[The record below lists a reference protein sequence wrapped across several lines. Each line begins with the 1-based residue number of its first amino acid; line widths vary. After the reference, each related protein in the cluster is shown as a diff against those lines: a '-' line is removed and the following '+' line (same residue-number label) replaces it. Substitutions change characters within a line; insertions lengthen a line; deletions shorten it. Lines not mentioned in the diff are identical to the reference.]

1 MRIFVHKERCE
12 KDEKIG
18 HKILMSSYV
27 FFLLRGRPQI
37 NVMEY
42 FLCIGPAKYLRASS
56 PTRKMSLFPS
66 ITISHVRLFDPIR

>member
-27 FFLLRGRPQI
+27 FFFVER
-37 NVMEY
+37 E
-42 FLCIGPAKYLRASS
+42 ASNKCHEIFFMHWS
-56 PTRKMSLFPS
+56 GQVS
-66 ITISHVRLFDPIR
+66 